1 MKFEI
6 SRSVLLNAIQSVA
19 SAASTTTKD
28 TLPIL
33 QHILIRLTHEQLR
46 MTATNLEIEL
56 SSITDC
62 IENGI
67 QVSVIGELTVPAR
80 KFMDVVRAFPEETIK
95 IELAKDNKLSIK
107 CGRSRFTLS
116 VLDAMDYPNS
126 FEINQENYVTV
137 HEGMFKKALN
147 AVFHAAAVNDV
158 RYYLNGVHLGFNK
171 VHGLN
176 IVATNGHRL
185 SIETLSIDSE
195 NDLNV
200 IIPTGIIDKILKLLG
215 DSEEQLK
222 LLHMQNFFSFSKN
235 NVTLKAK
242 LVNGVFPDYQRVI
255 PKESSVTVIIDRES
269 LLSVIKRVL
278 CVMSDR
284 NTSISFE
291 FRQSVL
297 IIYGK
302 NNANEHAE
310 ESIETS
316 TSSDIESPI
325 IFGLN
330 GRYVVEALSSI
341 ETEFVK
347 IGLNASLSPCLIEP
361 LDGCGKRVIMPTRL

>member
-56 SSITDC
+56 SSVTGC

-116 VLDAMDYPNS
+116 VLNAMDYPNS
-126 FEINQENYVTV
+126 IEINPVDSITV

-158 RYYLNGVHLGFNK
+158 RYYLNGVHLDFNK
-171 VHGLN
+171 IHGLN

-185 SIETLSIDSE
+185 SIENLAVDSK
-195 NDLNV
+195 NDWNM
-200 IIPTGIIDKILKLLG
+200 IIPIGTIDKILKLLE

-222 LLHMQNFFSFSKN
+222 LLYMKNFFSFSKD
-235 NVTLKAK
+235 NVMLKAK
-242 LVNGVFPDYQRVI
+242 LVDGIFPDYQRVI
-255 PKESSVTVIIDRES
+255 PKDSQVTVIIDRES

-284 NTSISFE
+284 NTPASFE
-291 FRQSVL
+291 FSQSML

-302 NNANEHAE
+302 NDANEHAD
-310 ESIETS
+310 ESIEIS
-316 TSSDIESPI
+316 TSSDIKSPI
-325 IFGLN
+325 IVGLN
-330 GRYVVEALSSI
+330 CRYIAEALSSI
-341 ETEFVK
+341 ETELVK
-347 IGLNASLSPCLIEP
+347 IGLNDSLSPCLIEP